1 MTSEK
6 KNPSSDKGNT
16 SKSDEQQGS
25 GGRRR
30 LLIVVASV
38 AGAVL
43 LAAGAAFAVYSIT
56 ADDTADETTP
66 TSTNLLA
73 QLCPLEVV
81 MSDSGVET
89 YGDPVEDAWDAT
101 EVVGKSLGEAETM
114 AKEHGCEIQVSVQ
127 DGQGIPVS
135 LGLFPNRVLVW
146 TEDNIVTTVEQVG

>member
-6 KNPSSDKGNT
+6 QNPSNDKV
-16 SKSDEQQGS
+16 SKEKSNEQGS

-30 LLIVVASV
+30 LPIVVASV

-43 LAAGAAFAVYSIT
+43 IAAGAAFAVYSIT
-56 ADDTADETTP
+56 DDDTPAETVP

-81 MSDSGVET
+81 KSESGVET
-89 YGDPVEDAWDAT
+89 YGDPVEGAWDT
-101 EVVGKSLGEAETM
+101 SEIIGKPLGEAEKI
-114 AKEHGCEIQVSVQ
+114 AEEHGCEVQVSVQ

-146 TEDNIVTTVEQVG
+146 TEDNVVTSVEQVG